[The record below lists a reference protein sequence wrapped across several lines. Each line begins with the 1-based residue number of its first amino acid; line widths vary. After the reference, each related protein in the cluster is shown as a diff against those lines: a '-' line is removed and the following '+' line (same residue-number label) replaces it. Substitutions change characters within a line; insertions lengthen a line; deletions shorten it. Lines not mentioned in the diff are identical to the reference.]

1 MGAVKDSMKII
12 EMSEQQIDGLKAIID
27 ELGLSDEDKAA
38 ITYGLNLIVW
48 LPKLI
53 LEQRISLHRLQLM
66 LFGKAAP
73 TKKSKNGND
82 KKTGNNKKPEDAQAS
97 LDNEESANDEDL
109 DIIPASDVGDEPQTS
124 GRTGRK
130 PQTSGR
136 TGRKPHTD
144 YRAIDH
150 FIPHEG
156 LKSGDLCP
164 EKCGGKVYDFEPQT
178 IIRINGQMDAC
189 ANRYIIETKRC
200 NLCGELFRP
209 ELPKHIGDGKYD
221 AKFKAQLAVQKYF
234 MGTPSYRQAFFQSSI
249 NIPVAHTT
257 QWYLNE
263 DVAGCAIPIFNLLC
277 QLAANNNLLHIDDTY
292 LKIIEEIIDNKKK
305 PDKKRRGMFTTGV
318 LAKFSTH
325 KIILYFNGTDH
336 AGENLDALLKHRTI
350 NEPVI
355 IMSDALSRNIPRY
368 KNIISCFCLSHGY
381 RKFEE
386 IKTFYTV
393 PCEKV
398 VNMIS
403 QVYKVDYQTT
413 DMSGHERLKHHQ
425 KHSKPIMDKLY
436 EYLHYLL
443 DEKLVEPNDDLGTAV
458 KYMIN
463 HQHELTQFLRVA
475 GVPLDNNAL
484 EQCLKIPIRH
494 RKNSMFYKT
503 KYGASVGGILT
514 SVIYTCILSG
524 INPVEYLTML
534 QENREQIIK
543 EPSAYLPWTYQDTL
557 SESIAA

>member
-1 MGAVKDSMKII
+1 MGAIKDSMKII
-12 EMSEQQIDGLKAIID
+12 EMSEQEIDALKAVID
-27 ELGLSDEDKAA
+27 ELDLSDENKAA

-66 LFGKAAP
+66 LFGKAALA
-73 TKKSKNGND
+73 KKSKNGND
-82 KKTGNNKKPEDAQAS
+82 NKTGNNTKSEDDQAS

-109 DIIPASDVGDEPQTS
+109 DIAATS
-124 GRTGRK
+124 GLDDESPK
-130 PQTSGR
+130 SGR
-136 TGRKPHTD
+136 NGRRPHTD
-144 YRAIDH
+144 YKAIDH
-150 FIPHEG
+150 YVPHEG

-164 EKCGGKVYDFEPQT
+164 EKCGGKIYDFEPQA

-209 ELPKHIGDGKYD
+209 ELPEHIGDDKYD

-277 QLAANNNLLHIDDTY
+277 KLAANNYLLHIDDTH
-292 LKIIEEIIDNKKK
+292 LKIINEIIDNRNK
-305 PDKKRRGMFTTGV
+305 PDKKRRGMFTTGI
-318 LAKFSTH
+318 LAKFNTH

-355 IMSDALSRNIPRY
+355 IMSDALSRNIPCY

-386 IKTFYTV
+386 IKSFYTV

-403 QVYKVDYQTT
+403 EVYKVDYQTT
-413 DMSGHERLKHHQ
+413 DMTDYERLKHHQ
-425 KHSKPIMDKLY
+425 KYSKPIMDKLY

-443 DEKLVEPNDDLGTAV
+443 DEKLVEPNDDLGKAIN
-458 KYMIN
+458 YMIN
-463 HQHELTQFLRVA
+463 HRHELTQFLRVE

-524 INPVEYLTML
+524 INPIEYLTML

>member
-1 MGAVKDSMKII
+1 MGAIKDSMKIV
-12 EMSEQQIDGLKAIID
+12 EMSEHEIDTLKAIID
-27 ELGLSDEDKAA
+27 ELDLSDENKAA

-73 TKKSKNGND
+73 AKNLANTND
-82 KKTGNNKKPEDAQAS
+82 KNTGNNKGLEDNQVS
-97 LDNEESANDEDL
+97 SGNDKSANDADL
-109 DIIPASDVGDEPQTS
+109 AAIAAKDTDDEPPKS
-124 GRTGRK
+124 GRN
-130 PQTSGR
+130 
-136 TGRKPHTD
+136 GRKPHTD
-144 YRAIDH
+144 YDAIDH
-150 FIPHEG
+150 FIGHEG

-164 EKCGGKVYDFEPQT
+164 EKCGGRVYNFEPQV

-189 ANRYIIETKRC
+189 ANRYTIDTKRC

-209 ELPKHIGDGKYD
+209 ELPEHIGDEKYD
-221 AKFKAQLAVQKYF
+221 VKFKAQLAVQKYF
-234 MGTPSYRQAFFQSSI
+234 MGTPSYRQELFQSCI

-263 DVAGCAIPIFNLLC
+263 EVAGCAIPIFNLLC
-277 QLAANNNLLHIDDTY
+277 QLAANNKLLHIDDTH
-292 LKIIEEIIDNKKK
+292 LKIIDEIIDNRKR
-305 PDKKRRGMFTTGV
+305 PDKERRGMFTTGI
-318 LAKFSTH
+318 LAKFKTH

-336 AGENLDALLKHRTI
+336 AGENLDNLLKHRRVK
-350 NEPVI
+350 EPLV
-355 IMSDALSRNIPRY
+355 IMSDALSRNIPSFT
-368 KNIISCFCLSHGY
+368 NIISCFCLSHAY

-386 IKTFYTV
+386 LKSFYTV

-398 VNMIS
+398 VSMIS
-403 QVYKVDYQTT
+403 QVYKVDAQTIDMT
-413 DMSGHERLKHHQ
+413 DRERLKHHQ
-425 KHSKPIMDKLY
+425 KHSKPMMDKLY
-436 EYLHYLL
+436 GYLQYLL
-443 DEKLVEPNDDLGTAV
+443 DEKLVEPNDDLGKAIN
-458 KYMIN
+458 YMLK
-463 HQHELTQFLRVA
+463 HKHELTQFLRVE

-503 KYGASVGGILT
+503 KYGASIGGILT

-534 QENREQIIK
+534 QVNRDQIIK
-543 EPSAYLPWTYQDTL
+543 EPNAYLPWTYQDTL
-557 SESIAA
+557 SEPLAA

>member
-1 MGAVKDSMKII
+1 MGAIKDSMKII
-12 EMSEQQIDGLKAIID
+12 EMSEQQIDALKEIID
-27 ELGLSDEDKAA
+27 ELALSGEDKAA
-38 ITYGLNLIVW
+38 ITYGLNLIIW

-66 LFGKAAP
+66 LFGKTASA
-73 TKKSKNGND
+73 KKSKSGND
-82 KKTGNNKKPEDAQAS
+82 NKTGNDQKPDDNQTS
-97 LDNEESANDEDL
+97 LDNKESANDEDL
-109 DIIPASDVGDEPQTS
+109 DSTATSDLDDEPQTS

-130 PQTSGR
+130 PH
-136 TGRKPHTD
+136 KD
-144 YRAIDH
+144 YNATDH
-150 FIPHEG
+150 FIPHEA

-209 ELPKHIGDGKYD
+209 ELPEHIGDDKYD
-221 AKFKAQLAVQKYF
+221 GKFKAQLAVQKYF

-249 NIPVAHTT
+249 NIPVPHTT

-263 DVAGCAIPIFNLLC
+263 DVAGCAIPIFNFLC

-292 LKIIEEIIDNKKK
+292 LKIIEEIIGNKNK
-305 PDKKRRGMFTTGV
+305 PDKKRRGMFTTGI
-318 LAKFSTH
+318 LAKFNTH

-336 AGENLDALLKHRTI
+336 AGENLDALLTHRAVD
-350 NEPVI
+350 EPVI
-355 IMSDALSRNIPRY
+355 IMSDALSRNIPCY

-386 IKTFYTV
+386 IKSFYTV

-403 QVYKVDYQTT
+403 EVYKVDYQTT
-413 DMSGHERLKHHQ
+413 DMTDHERLEHHQ
-425 KHSKPIMDKLY
+425 KHSQPIMDKLY

-443 DEKLVEPNDDLGTAV
+443 DEKLVEPNDDLGKAIN
-458 KYMIN
+458 YMIN
-463 HQHELTQFLRVA
+463 HRHELTQFLRVA

-524 INPVEYLTML
+524 INPIDYLTML

>member
-1 MGAVKDSMKII
+1 MGAIKDSMKII
-12 EMSEQQIDGLKAIID
+12 EMSEQEIDTLKAIID
-27 ELGLSDEDKAA
+27 EFALSDEDKTA

-53 LEQRISLHRLQLM
+53 LEQRISLYRLQLM

-73 TKKSKNGND
+73 AKKSASNKDKNASNKRAEDNQVPSDND
-82 KKTGNNKKPEDAQAS
+82 T
-97 LDNEESANDEDL
+97 SANDEDL
-109 DIIPASDVGDEPQTS
+109 ELTAASDLDDEPE
-124 GRTGRK
+124 K
-130 PQTSGR
+130 SGR

-144 YRAIDH
+144 YKAADH
-150 FIPHEG
+150 FIPHEE

-164 EKCGGKVYDFEPQT
+164 ERCGGKVYDFEPQT
-178 IIRINGQMDAC
+178 IIRVNGQMDAC
-189 ANRYIIETKRC
+189 ANRYTIETKRC

-209 ELPKHIGDGKYD
+209 ELPEHIGDEKYD

-249 NIPVAHTT
+249 NIPVPHTT

-263 DVAGCAIPIFNLLC
+263 EVAGCAIPIFNLLC
-277 QLAANNNLLHIDDTY
+277 KLAANNNLLHIDDTH
-292 LKIIEEIIDNKKK
+292 LKIIDEIINNRLN
-305 PDKKRRGMFTTGV
+305 PDKERRGMFTTGI

-325 KIILYFNGTDH
+325 KIILYLNGTDH
-336 AGENLDALLKHRTI
+336 AGENLDALLKNRTADA
-350 NEPVI
+350 PVI
-355 IMSDALSRNIPRY
+355 IMSDALSRNIPCF

-386 IKTFYTV
+386 LKTFYTV

-403 QVYKVDYQTT
+403 QVYKVDYQTADMT
-413 DMSGHERLKHHQ
+413 DNERLKHHQ
-425 KHSKPIMDKLY
+425 KHSTPVMDKLY

-443 DEKLVEPNDDLGTAV
+443 DEKLVEPNDDLGKAIN
-458 KYMIN
+458 YMIK
-463 HQHELTQFLRVA
+463 HRHELTQFLRVA

-503 KYGASVGGILT
+503 KYGASIGGILT

-524 INPVEYLTML
+524 INPIEYLTML
-534 QENREQIIK
+534 QVNRDQIIK

-557 SESIAA
+557 SEPMAA

>member
-1 MGAVKDSMKII
+1 MGAIKDSMKII
-12 EMSEQQIDGLKAIID
+12 EMSEQQIDALKATID
-27 ELGLSDEDKAA
+27 KLGLSDEDKAA
-38 ITYGLNLIVW
+38 ITYGLNLIIW

-73 TKKSKNGND
+73 TKKPKDGNNN
-82 KKTGNNKKPEDAQAS
+82 KTGNNKKPEDDQVS
-97 LDNEESANDEDL
+97 TDKEESANDEDL
-109 DIIPASDVGDEPQTS
+109 NITPPMATDDEPQTS

-130 PQTSGR
+130 P
-136 TGRKPHTD
+136 HTE
-144 YRAIDH
+144 YKAIDH
-150 FIPHEG
+150 YIPHEE

-164 EKCGGKVYDFEPQT
+164 EKCGGKVYNFEPQT

-200 NLCGELFRP
+200 NLCGELFKP
-209 ELPKHIGDGKYD
+209 ELPEHIGEDKYD

-249 NIPVAHTT
+249 NIPVPHTT

-263 DVAGCAIPIFNLLC
+263 DVAGCAIPIFNFLC
-277 QLAANNNLLHIDDTY
+277 QLAANNNLLHIDDTH
-292 LKIIEEIIDNKKK
+292 LKIIEEILDNKNK
-305 PDKKRRGMFTTGV
+305 PDKKRRGMFTTGI
-318 LAKFSTH
+318 LAKFNTH

-336 AGENLDALLKHRTI
+336 AGENLDALLKHRTED
-350 NEPVI
+350 EPVI
-355 IMSDALSRNIPRY
+355 IMSDALSRNIPCY

-386 IKTFYTV
+386 IKSFYTM

-403 QVYKVDYQTT
+403 EVYKVDYQTADMT
-413 DMSGHERLKHHQ
+413 DHERLEHHQ
-425 KHSKPIMDKLY
+425 KHSQPIMDKLY

-443 DEKLVEPNDDLGTAV
+443 DEKLVEPNDDLGKAIN
-458 KYMIN
+458 YMIN
-463 HQHELTQFLRVA
+463 HRHELTQFLRVA

-503 KYGASVGGILT
+503 KYGASVGGVLT
-514 SVIYTCILSG
+514 SVIYTCILSD
-524 INPVEYLTML
+524 INPIEYLTML

>member
-1 MGAVKDSMKII
+1 MGAIKDSMKII
-12 EMSEQQIDGLKAIID
+12 EMSEQEIDALKAIID
-27 ELGLSDEDKAA
+27 ELDLSDENKAA

-66 LFGKAAP
+66 LFGKAAM

-82 KKTGNNKKPEDAQAS
+82 NKTGNDKKLEDDQAS
-97 LDNEESANDEDL
+97 LENEESANDEDL
-109 DIIPASDVGDEPQTS
+109 DITTTSDLDDE
-124 GRTGRK
+124 

-144 YRAIDH
+144 YKAIDH
-150 FIPHEG
+150 YIPHED

-209 ELPKHIGDGKYD
+209 ELPEHIGDDKYD

-277 QLAANNNLLHIDDTY
+277 KLAANNNLLHIDDTH
-292 LKIIEEIIDNKKK
+292 LKIINEIIENRNK
-305 PDKKRRGMFTTGV
+305 PDKKRRGMFTTGI

-336 AGENLDALLKHRTI
+336 AGENLDALLKHRTVD
-350 NEPVI
+350 EPVI
-355 IMSDALSRNIPRY
+355 IMSDALSRNIPCY

-386 IKTFYTV
+386 IKSFYTV

-413 DMSGHERLKHHQ
+413 DMTDHERLKHHQ
-425 KHSKPIMDKLY
+425 KLSKPIMDKLY

-443 DEKLVEPNDDLGTAV
+443 DEKLVEPNDDLGKAIN
-458 KYMIN
+458 YMIN
-463 HQHELTQFLRVA
+463 HRHELTQFLRVE

-524 INPVEYLTML
+524 INPIEYLTML